1 MVKRLHFVFFVVV
14 LTVLLAACGA
24 PTPTEPAAQTSDV
37 PVIKVM
43 EPFAR
48 ASMPNGAAYMTIM
61 NEGGSDDILLN
72 ADSDVAEA
80 VELHETTIGE
90 NDVMQMRP
98 VENIAVPAGGSA
110 TLEPGGKH
118 VMLMGLQEGLVV
130 GDTFDL
136 TLNFEKSGP
145 QTVQVEVTEGM
156 TMSHDMGSDAMENSD
171 MEHTMDGE
179 MEHAMD
185 GNMEGS
191 DMEDGAMKD
200 KE

>member
-1 MVKRLHFVFFVVV
+1 MVKKLYFALLIGL
-14 LTVLLAACGA
+14 LTLLVAACGA
-24 PTPTEPAAQTSDV
+24 PTPAEPAAGAAQTSDE
-37 PVIKVM
+37 PVIKIM

-48 ASMPNGAAYMTIM
+48 ASIPNGAAYMTIM
-61 NEGGSDDILLN
+61 NEGGSDDTLIGVET
-72 ADSDVAEA
+72 DVAETA
-80 VELHETTIGE
+80 ELHETTIGD

-98 VENIAVPAGGSA
+98 VENIPVPAGGSA

-136 TLNFEKSGP
+136 TLNFEKSGL
-145 QTVQVEVTEGM
+145 QTVQVKVTEGM
-156 TMSHDMGSDAMENSD
+156 TMDHKMESDEMKNSD
-171 MEHTMDGE
+171 MEHT
-179 MEHAMD
+179 MD

-191 DMEDGAMKD
+191 DMEDGAMEG